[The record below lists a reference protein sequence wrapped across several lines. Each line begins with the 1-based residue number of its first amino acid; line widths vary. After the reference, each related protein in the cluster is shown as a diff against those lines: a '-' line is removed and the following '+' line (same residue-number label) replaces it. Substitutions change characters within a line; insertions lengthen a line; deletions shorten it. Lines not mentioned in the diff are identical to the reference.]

1 VAADLFSLQLVVD
14 IACDHA
20 AHSIC
25 KAIEEIASF
34 ALQLIKQHKFAA
46 EPFRLLDLPTE
57 IKHMIYD
64 QWLLETV
71 ENDKD
76 RKEPSL
82 EQLSGTSN
90 GVSTWDC
97 FYSNMDEETEEE
109 VDADMT
115 GVDWSGLLS
124 TFHVRFETLIMRA
137 PVRSR
142 RGP

>member
-14 IACDHA
+14 VAYDHA

-34 ALQLIKQHKFAA
+34 ALQFVKQLKFAA
-46 EPFRLLDLPTE
+46 EPFRVLDLPIE
-57 IKHMIYD
+57 VKHKIYD

-71 ENDKD
+71 ENDND

-90 GVSTWDC
+90 GVSTWDY
-97 FYSNMDEETEEE
+97 FYSDMDEETTEE
-109 VDADMT
+109 VDVNVS
-115 GVDWSGLLS
+115 GVDCSGLLS
-124 TFHVRFETLIMRA
+124 TIHVRFETLAIRA

-142 RGP
+142 RGS